1 MIVKNNMLAF
11 CVCYLSICAELL
23 SQMLAT
29 GGDLGRVSRQR
40 LSRFTAKPAEG
51 PPASC
56 ESAQMLWR
64 SWLVWQLC
72 CATHMVA
79 SCHPTCRCNL
89 GRRVCPRRCRAT
101 QPWMMAQDIGDVGVD
116 LLAAFICHHR
126 NYYCTRMG
134 SDVSRVNVP
143 LIVEGEVSL

>member
-56 ESAQMLWR
+56 IQ
-64 SWLVWQLC
+64 
-72 CATHMVA
+72 
-79 SCHPTCRCNL
+79 PRC
-89 GRRVCPRRCRAT
+89 
-101 QPWMMAQDIGDVGVD
+101 
-116 LLAAFICHHR
+116 
-126 NYYCTRMG
+126 
-134 SDVSRVNVP
+134 SDVHDWCDNFAVQPTWSPVVTLHAGATLGGGSVP
-143 LIVEGEVSL
+143 DVVVQPSPG